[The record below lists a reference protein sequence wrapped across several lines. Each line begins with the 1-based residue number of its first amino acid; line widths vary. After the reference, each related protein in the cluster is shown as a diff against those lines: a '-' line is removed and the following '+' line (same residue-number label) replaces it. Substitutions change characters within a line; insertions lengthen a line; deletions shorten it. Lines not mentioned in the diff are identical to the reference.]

1 MTASRKGDVALKYES
16 RNFRTYTF
24 EKKRARPS
32 SITEDEGMATYNGTE
47 TYGRRGEVQ
56 KNIRARE
63 NLNEKVMQA
72 K

>member
-32 SITEDEGMATYNGTE
+32 SITEDESWLLIT
-47 TYGRRGEVQ
+47 GRKLMGEGAKYKKIFARGR
-56 KNIRARE
+56 I
-63 NLNEKVMQA
+63 
-72 K
+72 